1 MTKHETKSQL
11 ADLGAKLLAHRAKAT
26 EHEAAIAA
34 VSLPAQTGD
43 AAARKR
49 LDKLIAETPSL
60 AAEARS
66 IEYAIASAKERL
78 AAIEAAAA
86 DAAERD
92 KAEKAL
98 AQFDALLKRGAALD
112 VAFDAAIAELG
123 ALEHD
128 FKALELLGYAPTTW
142 NMVKINLELATQTK
156 LQLVKLQ
163 QDSLAPR
170 QQRSFVSV
178 ISGYAD
184 NVTRRA
190 RARIERGGDGAPPTV
205 IRVVREM
212 A

>member
-1 MTKHETKSQL
+1 MKQHEAKSQL
-11 ADLGAKLLAHRAKAT
+11 AELEAKLVAHQTQAA

-34 VSLPAQTGD
+34 VSLPAQEGD

-49 LDKLIAETPSL
+49 LDKLVAEMPAI
-60 AAEARS
+60 AAERRS
-66 IEYAIASAKERL
+66 IEYAIKAAKERVN
-78 AAIEAAAA
+78 AIAAA
-86 DAAERD
+86 DLDTAERD

-112 VAFDAAIAELG
+112 AAGDAWVEAIAAFER
-123 ALEHD
+123 D

-142 NMVKINLELATQTK
+142 NMVKINLQLAAQTK
-156 LQLVKLQ
+156 LQRVRLQ
-163 QDSLAPR
+163 QDFLAPR

-184 NVTRRA
+184 NVARRA
-190 RARIERGGDGAPPTV
+190 RARIERGLRKEERA
-205 IRVVREM
+205 